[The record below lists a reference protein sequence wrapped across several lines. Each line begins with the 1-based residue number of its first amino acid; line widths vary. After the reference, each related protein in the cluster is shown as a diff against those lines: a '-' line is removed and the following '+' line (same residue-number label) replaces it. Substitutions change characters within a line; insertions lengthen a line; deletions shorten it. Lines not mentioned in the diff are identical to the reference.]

1 MRLPIVTIAL
11 VWLSVVPTFRLSA
24 QSDTATKW
32 YDRFRFEGDMR
43 VRFEMIT
50 MDENPDR
57 GRVRIRMRTGFT
69 VPISK
74 TVTSG
79 FRVATAEQGSV
90 TSTNIS
96 LTGAFTLKN
105 FGVERAYITW
115 TPSPRFTMTGGK
127 FGLPLIRPSGLI
139 RSELVFD
146 EDVAPEGFHEQFNLV
161 LNKEGVLRR
170 IALLGE
176 QWTTLEVSDGPD
188 TWMLGAQAIA
198 DLTFS
203 PRVSATLGGGYYGYA
218 HGKTLAAARNTN
230 PGLFVSNSVVL
241 RDGTVLAGGRSLTP
255 PTGNPFAS
263 FVNDFKILSGTAGIV
278 VDKVFGSRPLQV
290 YGDVAHNTG
299 AESENTAY
307 WLSASAGAL
316 RKKGDWAA
324 SVIYTHVPTESVLSI
339 YNYSDLGLGGTNNEG
354 PIFQVQYRPSKDF
367 TLSIRH
373 HVLSAVNEAT
383 GISGGKIQRLM
394 LDAGVAF

>member
-11 VWLSVVPTFRLSA
+11 VALAARPAARLHA
-24 QSDTATKW
+24 QQDTTVKW
-32 YDRFRFEGDMR
+32 YDRFKFEGDMR
-43 VRFEMIT
+43 LRFEMIT

-57 GRVRIRMRTGFT
+57 GRMRIRMRTGFT

-74 TVTSG
+74 TVSAG
-79 FRVATAEQGSV
+79 FRMATAEVGSV
-90 TSTNIS
+90 TSTNIT

-115 TPSPRFTMTGGK
+115 TPSNRFTMTGGK

-146 EDVAPEGFHEQFNLV
+146 EDVAPEGFHEQWNVV
-161 LNKEGVLRR
+161 LHKEGVLRR

-188 TWMLGAQAIA
+188 TWMLGTQAVV

-203 PRVSATLGGGYYGYA
+203 PRVSTTFGAGYYGYA
-218 HGKTLAAARNTN
+218 HGQTLATARNSN
-230 PGLFVSNSVVL
+230 PALLVSNSVVL
-241 RDGTVLAGGRSLTP
+241 RDGTVVPGGKALAPQAS
-255 PTGNPFAS
+255 NPFAR
-263 FVNDFKILSGTAGIV
+263 FVNNFEIMSGTAGIV
-278 VDKVFGSRPLQV
+278 IDRVFGSRPLQV
-290 YGDVAHNTG
+290 YGDVAHNMG

-307 WLSASAGAL
+307 WLSASAGVL
-316 RKKGDWAA
+316 RKRGDWAA
-324 SVIYTHVPTESVLSI
+324 SVIYAHVPTESVLSI

-367 TLSIRH
+367 TLSLRH
-373 HVLSAVNEAT
+373 HLISAVNEAT